1 MHVISENVTHIQMD
15 SESVSFHSQ
24 MSIRGGAK
32 TGKALLITAAVL
44 LSVGI
49 VLLIVMML
57 MKPPSE
63 PAVVTASPKA
73 KRNSRMA
80 VELSSE
86 QEARDALAS
95 SAPAMVFLYAD

>member
-1 MHVISENVTHIQMD
+1 MSYQKMLPIYKWTLNRCH
-15 SESVSFHSQ
+15 FHSQ

-80 VELSSE
+80 VELSIRTRG
-86 QEARDALAS
+86 A
-95 SAPAMVFLYAD
+95 